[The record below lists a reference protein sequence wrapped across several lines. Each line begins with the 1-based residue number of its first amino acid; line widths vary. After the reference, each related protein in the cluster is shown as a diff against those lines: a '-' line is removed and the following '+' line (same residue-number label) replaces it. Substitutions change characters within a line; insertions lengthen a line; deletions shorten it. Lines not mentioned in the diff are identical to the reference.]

1 MKLFFLSAILPD
13 AATINTECQR
23 EISSAITNNTVTSRI
38 LVVGYATDKA
48 RDVTTKFHNAGHH
61 VSFLPLQHI
70 TKPTFQHLQQ
80 EPQRN
85 GEDSSKK
92 HHSKNIGESI
102 KVDGTKPDEIHVLY
116 EKLESPELQEPKAL
130 TAFMMDYVGLLQE
143 LSRDSSL
150 TSLPVYVHLVGASG
164 TEPKDGG
171 GVGGCQTTLDYGDM
185 QSLMYKQIDLYS
197 TVYRHLYN
205 QPIHLLQS

>member
-1 MKLFFLSAILPD
+1 MKVFFLSAILPD
-13 AATINTECQR
+13 APTINTECQR
-23 EISSAITNNTVTSRI
+23 EIPSAITNNSVTSRI
-38 LVVGYATDKA
+38 LVVGYATDTA
-48 RDVTTKFHNAGHH
+48 RDVTTNFHNAGHH
-61 VSFLPLQHI
+61 VSFLPLQQI
-70 TKPTFQHLQQ
+70 SKPTFQHLQQ

-85 GEDSSKK
+85 GEDNSKK

-102 KVDGTKPDEIHVLY
+102 NVDGTKPDEIHVLY

-143 LSRDSSL
+143 LSRDPSL

-164 TEPKDGG
+164 TGPKDGG